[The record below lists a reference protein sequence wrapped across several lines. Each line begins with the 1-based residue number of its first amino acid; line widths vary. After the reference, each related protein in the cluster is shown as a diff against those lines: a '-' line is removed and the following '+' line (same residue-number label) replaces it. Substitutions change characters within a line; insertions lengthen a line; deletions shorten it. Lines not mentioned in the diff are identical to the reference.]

1 MANTFQV
8 RGRAASV
15 HPTAKTIEKNTANS
29 IVGKSMGRDS
39 VPAGRPSSPLTAQV
53 VVERLRGTY
62 ELLAAD
68 RSLIDAPPARAA
80 VVGQEHGCGPARDRD
95 DVRRIDQL
103 ARTRAA
109 RDRDGSAGEGL
120 PRRG

>member
-15 HPTAKTIEKNTANS
+15 HPTAKTIEKNTVNS

-68 RSLIDAPPARAA
+68 SSPEDDPPASAA
-80 VVGQEHGCGPARDRD
+80 VVGQDHRFSAPRDPH
-95 DVRRIDQL
+95 RIDTNEQP
-103 ARTRAA
+103 ASTAH
-109 RDRDGSAGEGL
+109 DPE
-120 PRRG
+120 